1 MIPVLLWALGFLIS
15 SALLVRVV
23 RAVAVRRALL
33 DVPNERSS
41 HKVPVPRLGGAAFV
55 PLLLGALGFWADAAR
70 VPEAL
75 RWAVV
80 GGAAAMYVVSLL
92 DDVFTLSTGIRFAV
106 QFAAAGAVL
115 AAAGQ
120 AWPAGA
126 TATWPWTLLQPP
138 GIGYW
143 ILCFWIVGLLNI
155 YNFMDGIDGI
165 AGSQAVVAGLGWWW
179 IGTQQGVPFAA
190 GAGLAAAAVAAGF
203 LTQNWPPAKIFM
215 GDAGSTVLGFL
226 FAVLPFVAVREAGA
240 TIAFERWWLAG
251 ALMVWPFWADGAFTI
266 LRRLRAGENIL
277 KAHRSHLYQRL
288 VIAGHPHVRVTVVYA
303 GLAAVGAGLAPAI
316 VAGSVPALAVA
327 AVGVP
332 AAFAGLWFWTGRAE
346 RAAAERQASRG
357 AT

>member
-1 MIPVLLWALGFLIS
+1 MIPVSLWALGFLIS
-15 SALLVRVV
+15 SALLVRLV

-55 PLLLGALGFWADAAR
+55 PVLLGALVFWADAAR
-70 VPEAL
+70 VPEGL

-115 AAAGQ
+115 ATAAR
-120 AWPAGA
+120 AWPAA
-126 TATWPWTLLQPP
+126 SAMWPWVPVHPP
-138 GIGYW
+138 GLGYW
-143 ILCFWIVGLLNI
+143 VLCLWIVGLLNI

-179 IGTQQGVPFAA
+179 IGTQHGGAFVA
-190 GAGLAAAAVAAGF
+190 GAGLVAAAVAAGF

-226 FAVLPFVAVREAGA
+226 FAILPFVAVSETGGAVPFEWAG
-240 TIAFERWWLAG
+240 LAG
-251 ALMVWPFWADGAFTI
+251 ALLVWPFWADGAFTI
-266 LRRLRAGENIL
+266 LRRLKAGENIL

-288 VIAGHPHVRVTVVYA
+288 VIAGHPHVLVTAVYA
-303 GLAAVGAGLAPAI
+303 ALAAGGAALAPGVA
-316 VAGSVPALAVA
+316 AGSTAALALA
-327 AVGVP
+327 AMGVP
-332 AAFAGLWFWTGRAE
+332 VAFAGLWFWTGRAE
-346 RAAAERQASRG
+346 RAAAEPGSG
-357 AT
+357 S